1 MPTSKILRKRGTTIY
16 LETYA
21 ERLFVPGGPMSN
33 WLNSVSQKARVY
45 AAEEAPSNKRPRWAH
60 AGKPLKTTMRAT
72 TVRGDASGLRVHQG
86 VGSTAAHA
94 VYVELGTGVYAGNSP
109 YEAKILPPW
118 TRGGPDLYESHWRP
132 YGGKRLKQV
141 MIKGQRGQGF
151 LQKGQERAFASA
163 GLHLRPSLGGEKVQ
177 RSMTAGEIVLTD
189 IEEDNPNK
197 GLFIQQRDEWRQWR
211 DDAWADA
218 RQVRDRYNAKTRPKS
233 TRKTAKKRNEGNTKS
248 TKKPKTPTLT
258 AKQRAVET
266 DRIKRAYADRR
277 VRVRRVKVFPDGT
290 YALEAFI
297 QGGWKLRRGRWR

>member
-60 AGKPLKTTMRAT
+60 SGKPLKTTMRAT

-94 VYVELGTGVYAGNSP
+94 IYVEMGTGIYAGNSP
-109 YEAKILPPW
+109 YPAKLLPPW
-118 TRGGPDLYESHWRP
+118 TQGGPDLYESHWRP

-151 LQKGQERAFASA
+151 LQKGQARAFASA
-163 GLHLRPSLGGEKVQ
+163 GLVLRPSMGGEKVQ
-177 RSMTAGEIVLTD
+177 RAMAAGEIVLTG
-189 IEEDNPNK
+189 IEGDNPNR
-197 GLFIQQRDEWRQWR
+197 GLFAAQREEWRRWR
-211 DDAWADA
+211 DAAWADA
-218 RQVRDRYNAKTRPKS
+218 RQVRDRYNQKTYGKP
-233 TRKTAKKRNEGNTKS
+233 TRKTAKQRNDGKQ
-248 TKKPKTPTLT
+248 KPVKPKTPTLT

-266 DRIKRAYADRR
+266 ERIKRAYADRR
-277 VRVRRVKVFPDGT
+277 VRVKDIKINPDGT
-290 YALEAFI
+290 YTLMAFI
-297 QGGWKLRRGRWR
+297 RGTWQPVKQRWR

>member
-109 YEAKILPPW
+109 YEAKLLPPW

-132 YGGKRLKQV
+132 YGGKRLKRV

-163 GLHLRPSLGGEKVQ
+163 GLRLRPSLGGEKVQ

-189 IEEDNPNK
+189 IEEDNPNR
-197 GLFIQQRDEWRQWR
+197 GLFAAQREEWRRWR

-218 RQVRDRYNAKTRPKS
+218 RQVRDRYNQKTSGKP
-233 TRKTAKKRNEGNTKS
+233 TRKTAKQRNAGKTKPAN
-248 TKKPKTPTLT
+248 KPKTPTLT
-258 AKQRAVET
+258 AKRLASEKRRIINAYQRRYRTV
-266 DRIKRAYADRR
+266 RNVHVRA
-277 VRVRRVKVFPDGT
+277 DGT
-290 YALEAFI
+290 YTLEVFTTS
-297 QGGWKLRRGRWR
+297 GWKPVKQRWR